1 MRLFLL
7 CGSVAMLSAAVATF
21 AFYSYRTALTND
33 RLAAELTAQAHAIA
47 PLASARL
54 EAGDGAGASR
64 LLRAFAGLHYVTCVD
79 LVRGGVVVASFPP
92 PGCDVVKA
100 EGRDRE
106 IPVTTTTGT
115 RLLFRARVDYGLL
128 LLPVWAETGLVAS
141 LMIGLAAVIFT
152 VLSLSFRRKVLAPLV
167 ALRSAMQASTPNNPV
182 RAELLHEDEIGAIV
196 KAYNSLVAAARLFFR
211 RLDRSQNQ
219 LAESERRFRD
229 LAEVSG
235 DWFFEMDSELRL
247 SFISDRFFEIT
258 GLGPDDV
265 IGRTRMEIAADTNL
279 QGEFERHVADLKAR
293 REFRRFEYE
302 LDGGPTPVHV
312 SISGVPVFD
321 EEGVFQGY
329 RGVGSD
335 VSEIKQKERQLAEA
349 NWNFGDSISYAS
361 SIQLGL
367 LPSPESLGRHL
378 GKTRTIWQPKDLVGG
393 DFYWVGRI
401 GNIDYLVFF
410 DCTGH
415 GVPGAFMTLIV
426 TSVLEAV
433 AVAAPAP
440 PPAARVLQLVH
451 DGVCRQLRID
461 ADTPGHDG
469 LDCAVIRLNRGDGS
483 LEFAGASIDLFEIAA
498 DGVVTRHRGARTTL
512 GYRLHDAALPLT
524 SVTLHTGEHAYVM
537 TTDGLLTQIGEGTR
551 RVMGTRRFEEGLA
564 TVGGNDPAL
573 LVRMAGRILKN
584 WQGREERRDDV
595 AVIAF
600 RPNDFS

>member
-1 MRLFLL
+1 
-7 CGSVAMLSAAVATF
+7 
-21 AFYSYRTALTND
+21 
-33 RLAAELTAQAHAIA
+33 
-47 PLASARL
+47 
-54 EAGDGAGASR
+54 
-64 LLRAFAGLHYVTCVD
+64 
-79 LVRGGVVVASFPP
+79 
-92 PGCDVVKA
+92 
-100 EGRDRE
+100 
-106 IPVTTTTGT
+106 
-115 RLLFRARVDYGLL
+115 
-128 LLPVWAETGLVAS
+128 
-141 LMIGLAAVIFT
+141 
-152 VLSLSFRRKVLAPLV
+152 
-167 ALRSAMQASTPNNPV
+167 
-182 RAELLHEDEIGAIV
+182 
-196 KAYNSLVAAARLFFR
+196 
-211 RLDRSQNQ
+211 
-219 LAESERRFRD
+219 
-229 LAEVSG
+229 
-235 DWFFEMDSELRL
+235 
-247 SFISDRFFEIT
+247 
-258 GLGPDDV
+258 
-265 IGRTRMEIAADTNL
+265 
-279 QGEFERHVADLKAR
+279 
-293 REFRRFEYE
+293 
-302 LDGGPTPVHV
+302 
-312 SISGVPVFD
+312 VFD

-349 NWNFGDSISYAS
+349 NRNFGDSISYAS

-498 DGVVTRHRGARTTL
+498 DGAVTRHRGARTTL